1 MRKNP
6 ILLLILACCCTLV
19 CQAQQVLNSTG
30 NSISGNNL
38 LIEYS
43 VGEVAT
49 ATTGTPGAGNYFT
62 AGVIQPTYWIV
73 NDVNDLFGDGY
84 NLKAFPNPTS
94 NQLTIETDFEDFTN
108 YRFTNQLGQTLV
120 SGSFDYSPLD
130 LFWMPQGTYNL
141 TLTSKNEQIFKTIKI
156 IKQ

>member
-6 ILLLILACCCTLV
+6 ILLLILSCCCTLA
-19 CQAQQVLNSTG
+19 CHAQQVLNSTG
-30 NSISGNNL
+30 NSISGSNL

-49 ATTGTPGAGNYFT
+49 ATTGTPSAGNYFT

-73 NDVNDLFGDGY
+73 NDVGDLFSDTCF
-84 NLKAFPNPTS
+84 LTAFPNPTS
-94 NQLTIETDFEDFTN
+94 NRLTIETDFQGFTN